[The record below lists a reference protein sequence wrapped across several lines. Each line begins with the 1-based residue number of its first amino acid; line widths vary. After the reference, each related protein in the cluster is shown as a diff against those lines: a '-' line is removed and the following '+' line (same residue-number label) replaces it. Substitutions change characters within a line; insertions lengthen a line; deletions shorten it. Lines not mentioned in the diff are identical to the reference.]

1 MGLNMNLPKLEVDLK
16 TGKEKFH
23 SNGKVLSADLLSFW
37 QWSSSNLV
45 DNRMRGVLAEYIV
58 AMDLGCKDKVRVEWE
73 AYDLMADDGTKI
85 EVKSAAYLQ
94 SWTQNKLSPIRFGI
108 GKAYGWDS
116 TKDETSKIKE
126 RASDFYIFC
135 LLAHKDK
142 STVDPLNLE
151 QWTFYVLPTRILN
164 ERAPDQGWITLNGLK
179 TLKPKMAKFGEIGKI
194 INEWSEMS

>member
-1 MGLNMNLPKLEVDLK
+1 MNLPKLKVDLK
-16 TGKEKFH
+16 AGKEKFH

-37 QWSSSNLV
+37 QWSSSNLL

-73 AYDLMADDGTKI
+73 AYDLITDDGIKI

-94 SWTQNKLSPIRFGI
+94 SWTQSKLSSIQFGI
-108 GKAYGWDS
+108 GKALGWSSD
-116 TKDETSKIKE
+116 TNEFSKVKE
-126 RASDFYIFC
+126 RASEFYVFC

-142 STVDPLNLE
+142 ATVDPLNLE

-164 ERAPDQGWITLNGLK
+164 EKVPDQGSITLNGLK
-179 TLKPKMAKFGEIGKI
+179 KLKPKMAKFGEIGKI